1 MIRFENFLK
10 RSLQDVFITSSRRL
24 QNVLKT
30 SWRYLENAFA
40 RRLEHVLK
48 TSWRCLEHALAGRL
62 EDVWKTSWRR
72 LEDYHQDDYIG
83 LDQDILKT
91 SSSRR
96 MFAGISFE
104 DLTLELQ
111 IQFNLMTSL
120 TCKFY
125 FLSVFNRTELPEAI
139 AQRCSIKK
147 VFLEFSQN

>member
-1 MIRFENFLK
+1 ML
-10 RSLQDVFITSSRRL
+10 LQDVL
-24 QNVLKT
+24 N
-30 SWRYLENAFA
+30 
-40 RRLEHVLK
+40 
-48 TSWRCLEHALAGRL
+48 
-62 EDVWKTSWRR
+62 TSWRR
-72 LEDYHQDDYIG
+72 LEDVLKTLLQDVLKTSWKRLEDVLKTYHQDDYIG

-125 FLSVFNRTELPEAI
+125 FLSVFSRTELPEAI
-139 AQRCSIKK
+139 AQRCSVKK
-147 VFLEFSQN
+147 VFLEFSQNS